1 MPPASFSHP
10 TSGRV
15 PSSPSC
21 SPLALGSPSDP
32 CLPSRVL
39 CRDRDLVIGRQGEQL
54 LRKAAVA
61 KEQALHQAGRGD
73 DQKKREG
80 RSCQLSEEQLLGKSG
95 ITVTTA
101 AATMYERIAVYEV
114 ENHIKKSYKVFR
126 PFRNFTTLQPLVVE
140 YIVFSA
146 VLPGRAAN

>member
-1 MPPASFSHP
+1 M
-10 TSGRV
+10 
-15 PSSPSC
+15 
-21 SPLALGSPSDP
+21 
-32 CLPSRVL
+32 PSRVL

-73 DQKKREG
+73 DQRKREG

-95 ITVTTA
+95 IAMKTA
-101 AATMYERIAVYEV
+101 ATPMYERVAVYEV
-114 ENHIKKSYKVFR
+114 DQMQESYKVFR
-126 PFRNFTTLQPLVVE
+126 PFRNLTTLQPLVVE

>member
-1 MPPASFSHP
+1 M
-10 TSGRV
+10 
-15 PSSPSC
+15 
-21 SPLALGSPSDP
+21 
-32 CLPSRVL
+32 PSRVL
-39 CRDRDLVIGRQGEQL
+39 CRDRDLAIGRQGEQL

-61 KEQALHQAGRGD
+61 KEEALHQAGRGD
-73 DQKKREG
+73 DQRKREG

>member
-1 MPPASFSHP
+1 M
-10 TSGRV
+10 
-15 PSSPSC
+15 
-21 SPLALGSPSDP
+21 
-32 CLPSRVL
+32 PSRVL
-39 CRDRDLVIGRQGEQL
+39 CRDRGLAIGRQEEQL

-61 KEQALHQAGRGD
+61 KEEALRQAGHGD

-126 PFRNFTTLQPLVVE
+126 PFRNLTTLQPLVVE